1 MECIPEFDEIVICK
15 NDKWCLL
22 TILTNEIIEKIILQ
36 RLRVQRLTIDLMRE
50 NPIFL
55 EIDEWVEEEIGAL
68 KKKYNVLSIED
79 RTIY

>member
-1 MECIPEFDEIVICK
+1 MFYKIK

>member
-1 MECIPEFDEIVICK
+1 MFYKIK
-15 NDKWCLL
+15 NDKWCLP

-55 EIDEWVEEEIGAL
+55 EIDDWVEEEIGAL

-79 RTIY
+79 RTI

>member
-1 MECIPEFDEIVICK
+1 MFYKIK

-36 RLRVQRLTIDLMRE
+36 RLRIQRLTIDLMRE

-79 RTIY
+79 RTI

>member
-1 MECIPEFDEIVICK
+1 LFYKIK

-36 RLRVQRLTIDLMRE
+36 RLRIQRLTIDLMRE

-79 RTIY
+79 RTI

>member
-1 MECIPEFDEIVICK
+1 MFYKIK

-55 EIDEWVEEEIGAL
+55 EIDDWVEEEIGAL

-79 RTIY
+79 RTI